1 MSAQTILLVEDDPDI
16 RDGVRILL
24 AGEGYHILEAENGA
38 RALEVFGPEVDLVIL
53 DVMMPGMSGL
63 RVVVLAALETY
74 AQQTDLRQKETVR
87 LLEDFQ
93 SYVTEEQL
101 AASDVE
107 GITRWVDEHDFTLLE
122 LYQDHVL
129 VYSSFVPERQD
140 LNHEGQSAPFY
151 DWTPRAP
158 VSFTD
163 GQLDAVLY
171 CDVLRANA
179 MLATR
184 MLTLGC
190 IALFLGVFLLGCR
203 RIVRYICLLS
213 EEIQAM
219 EGGDLDHPVT
229 VQGADE
235 LTTLASCLDSMRKTL
250 NRQHQEKAEADARV
264 KNLITEMSH
273 DLRTPLTTLLLYTE
287 ILRYGKYQGEEQLH
301 AYLDRVDEK
310 AQQIKQLAENILEYS
325 LAAQNRPVELQE
337 PLPAQEVLGEAL
349 HEALTYL
356 SQCGY
361 TYELALDFGEA
372 QIAVHIPYIRRL
384 VDNIS
389 SNILK
394 YADRRFP
401 VQVQAGTE
409 GPWFFLRFRNRKGGG
424 ELAGQGTGVGL
435 SSLRSMM
442 DRMGGSIQ
450 VEQTGTAFQITLEIP
465 LSQEKKENA

>member
-140 LNHEGQSAPFY
+140 LNHEGQAAPFY

-158 VSFTD
+158 VFFTD

-273 DLRTPLTTLLLYTE
+273 DLRTPLTTLLLHTE
-287 ILRYGKYQGEEQLH
+287 IVRDGRYDGQAQLQE
-301 AYLDRVDEK
+301 YLAKIDTK
-310 AQQIKQLAENILEYS
+310 ARQIKQMSDNLFEYALVTRDAPADMDPPARFS
-325 LAAQNRPVELQE
+325 QIFEE
-337 PLPAQEVLGEAL
+337 PLADMAEQLQQHGFACALRLGGEDVVLTVRGQ
-349 HEALTYL
+349 Y
-356 SQCGY
+356 
-361 TYELALDFGEA
+361 
-372 QIAVHIPYIRRL
+372 VRRVL
-384 VDNIS
+384 DNIT
-389 SNILK
+389 SNLLK
-394 YADRRFP
+394 YADPSQP
-401 VQVQAGTE
+401 VEVDYVRDETRAGLSFANQALPEAPGTDRTRVGLESVQA
-409 GPWFFLRFRNRKGGG
+409 
-424 ELAGQGTGVGL
+424 
-435 SSLRSMM
+435 MM
-442 DRMGGSIQ
+442 ARMQ
-450 VEQTGTAFQITLEIP
+450 ADVRVEREPGHYRITLLFPIT
-465 LSQEKKENA
+465 QE